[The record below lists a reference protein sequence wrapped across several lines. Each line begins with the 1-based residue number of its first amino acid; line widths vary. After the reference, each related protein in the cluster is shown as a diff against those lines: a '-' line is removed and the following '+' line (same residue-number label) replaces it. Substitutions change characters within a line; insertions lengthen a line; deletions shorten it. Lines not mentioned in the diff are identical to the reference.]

1 MELHYLSLLEVSEH
15 IRRQELTSES
25 VTEALLVRIAQLDAK
40 LHATLLVM
48 ADLALEQARRADAE
62 IAAGQW
68 RGPLHGV
75 PIGVKD
81 TVWTKGLPT
90 TAGMEIWRD
99 FRPQEDATVV
109 RRLKEAGAVLIAK
122 LATTEAA
129 TWEHHPSFPRPVNP
143 WSPDHWTGVSSSG
156 SGVALAAGFCFA
168 ATASDLGGSIRMPSA
183 ASNCTGLKPTWG
195 RVSRHGVMYG
205 GGSYD
210 HTGPIARSAADVA
223 ALLGVIAG
231 DDPDDPASL
240 VDPVPDYLASMRQGV
255 RGMTLGVD
263 WKFATD
269 GMAPAIVATLEHTI
283 AVFERLGMRI
293 RDVTVPEISQSATV
307 PMIAQIA
314 LAHADTYP
322 ARSEQYGPAL
332 RALIE
337 RASRLGAADVAAGVI
352 ARDHFRGQM
361 ARTFAK
367 TDLVLVPGLGR
378 ILPTWEALALAGQDG
393 GGSDPLLT
401 RFTLPFNAT
410 GVPTLSLPGGFTDE
424 GLPIGVQLAGSWLAE
439 PELIRAGV
447 AFQQETDF
455 HLRRPPML
463 RT

>member
-1 MELHYLSLLEVSEH
+1 MEVHYLSLLEVSER
-15 IRRQELTSES
+15 IRRQELTSEG
-25 VTEALLVRIAQLDAK
+25 VTEALLARIAHLDVN

-75 PIGVKD
+75 PIGLKD

-90 TAGMEIWRD
+90 TAGMELWRD

-129 TWEHHPSFPRPVNP
+129 TWEHHPAFPRPTNP

-183 ASNCTGLKPTWG
+183 AGNCTGLKPTWG

-210 HTGPIARSAADVA
+210 HTGPMARSAADVA
-223 ALLGVIAG
+223 ALLGVMAG
-231 DDPDDPASL
+231 SDPEDPATL
-240 VDPVPDYLASMRQGV
+240 VDPVPDYLASMHQGV

-263 WKFATD
+263 WNFAAD
-269 GMAPAIVATLEHTI
+269 GMAPEIVAALEQAIV
-283 AVFERLGMRI
+283 VFERLGMRI
-293 RDVTVPEISQSATV
+293 REVKFPEMNGLTGA

-322 ARSEQYGPAL
+322 AKAEHYGPAL
-332 RALIE
+332 KALME
-337 RASRLGAADVAAGVI
+337 RAGRIRGVDVAAGVI
-352 ARDHFRGQM
+352 ARDHFRGHM
-361 ARTFAK
+361 ARTFAE
-367 TDLVLVPGLGR
+367 TDFIITPGLGKV
-378 ILPTWEALALAGQDG
+378 LPTWDALALAVAEGDG
-393 GGSDPLLT
+393 WDPLLT

-410 GVPTLSLPGGFTDE
+410 GVPTLSLPGGFTGE
-424 GLPIGVQLAGSWLAE
+424 GLPIGVQLAGAWLAE

-447 AFQQETDF
+447 AFQQATDF
-455 HLRRPPML
+455 HLRRPPGA
-463 RT
+463 